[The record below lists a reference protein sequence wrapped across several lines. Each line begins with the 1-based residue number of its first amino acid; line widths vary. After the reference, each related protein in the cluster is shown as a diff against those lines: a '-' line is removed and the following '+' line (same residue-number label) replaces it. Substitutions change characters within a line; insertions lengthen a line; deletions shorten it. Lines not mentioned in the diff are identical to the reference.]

1 MIEAKGLTKSY
12 NGRCVVK
19 IDDLSVRQG
28 ELLAILGPNGAGK
41 STLLRILHAL
51 EPPDRGEVRF
61 GGERLS
67 YPAPLELRRKI
78 SMVFQRPVLFNGRVR
93 DNVTYG
99 LKLRGKVDEGKVD
112 QIMTRLGLMELAE
125 ANVRTLSGGEVQRVA
140 LARSL
145 VLEPDLLLLDEPTAN
160 LDPSN
165 AALIETIINE
175 IRGKRKSTILLVSH
189 NVSQALRLADRTLVI
204 FSGECIEIIEGENL
218 LESAK
223 DPRTRSYIQ
232 GTFPY

>member
-1 MIEAKGLTKSY
+1 VIEVKGLAKSY
-12 NGRCVVK
+12 NGRCVVR

-41 STLLRILHAL
+41 STLLRVLHAL
-51 EPPDRGEVRF
+51 EPPDRGEVWF
-61 GGERLS
+61 GGKRIA
-67 YPAPLELRRKI
+67 YPAPLELRRRI
-78 SMVFQRPVLFNGRVR
+78 SMVFQRPVLFNGNVR
-93 DNVTYG
+93 DNVRYG
-99 LKLRGKVDEGKVD
+99 LKLRGRVDGGKVD
-112 QIMTRLGLMELAE
+112 RIMTRLGLMELAD
-125 ANVRTLSGGEVQRVA
+125 ANVRTLSGGEAQRVA

-145 VLEPDLLLLDEPTAN
+145 ILEPDLLLLDEPTAN

-175 IRGKRKSTILLVSH
+175 LRGKRKSTILLVSH

-204 FSGECIEIIEGENL
+204 FSGECIEVIEGENF

-223 DPRTRSYIQ
+223 DPRTKSYIQ